1 VRDADGS
8 TVEAKTPKRG
18 GSSGYG
24 SHEVLTL
31 NFWMLN
37 FTSFFF
43 FCFSF
48 FFTDILKV
56 CSLDSQKQVWVQK
69 STGS

>member
-37 FTSFFF
+37 FTSFCFVLFF
-43 FCFSF
+43 LFY
-48 FFTDILKV
+48 
-56 CSLDSQKQVWVQK
+56 
-69 STGS
+69 